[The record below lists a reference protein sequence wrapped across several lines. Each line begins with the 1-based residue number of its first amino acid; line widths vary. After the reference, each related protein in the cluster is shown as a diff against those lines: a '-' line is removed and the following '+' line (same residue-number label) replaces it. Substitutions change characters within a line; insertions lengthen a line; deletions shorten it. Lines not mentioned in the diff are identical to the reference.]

1 MELNDRKKAIL
12 KSIVDSYIATGEP
25 VGSKYL
31 SESTDLHLSSAT
43 LRNEMSDLEEM
54 GYLKQPHASAGRV
67 PTALGFRTYID
78 SLMERYF
85 LSIEELQVLDEV
97 LDYKVAEFGKLMEEA
112 SHAISDMTNYTSF
125 AYLSSSDSIVDRYE
139 TVYIDEYS
147 FLLIMIYREGIVRNR
162 HVKLHEPIDKRM
174 TEVTKTAL
182 NDTLAGV
189 TAEEITLSVILKF
202 EEKMGRYR
210 SFASSVLR
218 VVHEM
223 MGSYDSEKVHID
235 GVTKLLSYPEFFN
248 ISKVQSVL
256 GLLEEKQKFVKLV
269 KNALPGQTS
278 IFIGDDEQSG
288 ITIPDTGF
296 VFHPITVGK
305 KVIGAIGVIGP
316 KRMNYKKVIASLD
329 YFVSGISETLLE
341 NNMKNGANDDG
352 KQEHEREPRSGPE
365 SGNTGSSGNTG

>member
-1 MELNDRKKAIL
+1 MELTPRKKAIL

-43 LRNEMSDLEEM
+43 LRNEMSDLEQM

-97 LDYKVAEFGKLMEEA
+97 LDDKVTEFGKLMEEA
-112 SHAISDMTNYTSF
+112 SRAISEMTNYTSF
-125 AYLSSSDSIVDRYE
+125 AYLGNPDSVVDRYE
-139 TVYIDEYS
+139 TVFIDDYS
-147 FLLIMIYREGIVRNR
+147 FLLIMIYKEGLVRNR
-162 HVKLHEPIDKRM
+162 HVKMHEPIDRRM
-174 TEVTKTAL
+174 TEVTKMAL
-182 NDTLAGV
+182 NEVLAGV
-189 TAEEITLSVILKF
+189 PAEEITLSIILKF

-210 SFASSVLR
+210 PFANSVLR
-218 VVHEM
+218 VVYEM
-223 MGSYDSEKVHID
+223 LNSYDSEKVHID

-248 ISKVQSVL
+248 VSKVQSVL
-256 GLLEEKQKFVKLV
+256 SLLEEKQKFVKLV

-278 IFIGDDEQSG
+278 ILIGDDEQG
-288 ITIPDTGF
+288 DITIPDTGF
-296 VFHPITVGK
+296 VFHPITVGR

-341 NNMKNGANDDG
+341 NTLKDGVNDDG
-352 KQEHEREPRSGPE
+352 KQEQKREPRNGTEP
-365 SGNTGSSGNTG
+365 GNTG